1 VQEVVFVRFAE
12 MRDNVRAANKES
24 WRPRMPNFK
33 LAIIIM
39 TAHHPSRWHYR
50 QILREQCLK
59 NCNIPY
65 KFIFGDPLHESDW
78 GLTGLRDEEV
88 LHSPG
93 SDMKDSLVLKNQA
106 GLRWALEEAGA
117 SHVLRLMDDTWVF
130 VDRVLKSGLQAFDLG
145 GNFPMKFKL
154 GGVVSIPM
162 TRMTY
167 PHGGCGIWL
176 SRKSAEKL
184 IADKWNPDYLKSW
197 PARMDVGMGIT
208 IKTPA
213 TLWDDMW
220 LGEVL
225 QGNIAYDDP
234 LRDQPWAAYQANGI
248 SVYDDENLFSQ
259 GEPNLPICIHDP
271 GVHKENA
278 GEITAMERQIRH
290 RNIAA
295 AMAAARVP
303 KEQIE
308 GVAKEVT
315 GDD

>member
-1 VQEVVFVRFAE
+1 MAV
-12 MRDNVRAANKES
+12 
-24 WRPRMPNFK
+24 FK
-33 LAIIIM
+33 LAVIVL

-59 NCNIPY
+59 NCGVPY
-65 KFIFGDPLHESDW
+65 KFVFGDPIHESDW

-93 SDMKDSLVLKNQA
+93 SDLKENLVLKNQA
-106 GLRWALEEAGA
+106 GMRWALEQGA
-117 SHVLRLMDDTWVF
+117 SHTLRIMDDTWTY
-130 VDRVLKSGLQAFDLG
+130 VDRVLKAGLQPFDLA

-154 GGVVSIPM
+154 GGIFSVPFS
-162 TRMTY
+162 RMCY

-176 SRKSAEKL
+176 SRKSMEL
-184 IADKWNPDYLKSW
+184 LVADEWNPDYLKAW
-197 PARMDVGMGIT
+197 PEKMDVGNGIA
-208 IKTPA
+208 IKTPS

-225 QGNIAYDDP
+225 QGNLAYDDP

-259 GEPNLPICIHDP
+259 GEPELPICIHDP
-271 GVHKENA
+271 GVHKENSA
-278 GEITAMERQIRH
+278 EVRSMERQIRH

-303 KEQIE
+303 AAEIE
-308 GVAKEVT
+308 KVT
-315 GDD
+315 GGD